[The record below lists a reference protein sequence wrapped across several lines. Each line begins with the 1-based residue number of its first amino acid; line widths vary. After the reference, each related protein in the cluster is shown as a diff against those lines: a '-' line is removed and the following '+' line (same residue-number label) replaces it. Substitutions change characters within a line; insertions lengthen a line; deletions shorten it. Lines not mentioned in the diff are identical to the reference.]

1 MLKDATASSNNQ
13 QALFFRLSFVL
24 FGGCTWETF
33 GSAGFLL
40 PRFPARVQLPPFAW
54 KRLGQLFLF
63 MQRELAMP
71 YGRPSTSGNA
81 CQSLFSGGEQ

>member
-1 MLKDATASSNNQ
+1 MPVVCA
-13 QALFFRLSFVL
+13 FWRLYV
-24 FGGCTWETF
+24 GGLVPA
-33 GSAGFLL
+33 GSLL

-71 YGRPSTSGNA
+71 YEIPPETIR
-81 CQSLFSGGEQ
+81 SLGSICRLPLSGGQQ

>member
-13 QALFFRLSFVL
+13 QALFFCLMFVL
-24 FGGCTWETF
+24 FGGCAWETS

-63 MQRELAMP
+63 MQRELVMP
-71 YGRPSTSGNA
+71 YETSFTA
-81 CQSLFSGGEQ
+81 HDTCQSSRSGDQQ